1 VLSNILKSILGD
13 TSETSRSLQIPS
25 PPHLNGLPLDRT
37 GTQLFGSESLSGLH
51 RKWTLRQ
58 RAGRCHTASISAGPC
73 RDVLHLFPHRAGGLG
88 ANGGISGWCGAT
100 LSSDPDRHGN
110 PSPSGGRNWDESEY
124 CVDAKS
130 GLLTTYSIAPGIFV
144 HYDCSGGIQ
153 FYGKSIPTSFKI
165 VAAGRTVVESRTIRV
180 TEPPPA
186 TDALFN
192 PAGQRHRFQSR
203 PFDDSE
209 PRDRCF
215 LFL

>member
-1 VLSNILKSILGD
+1 M
-13 TSETSRSLQIPS
+13 
-25 PPHLNGLPLDRT
+25 
-37 GTQLFGSESLSGLH
+37 
-51 RKWTLRQ
+51 
-58 RAGRCHTASISAGPC
+58 
-73 RDVLHLFPHRAGGLG
+73 
-88 ANGGISGWCGAT
+88 
-100 LSSDPDRHGN
+100 
-110 PSPSGGRNWDESEY
+110 
-124 CVDAKS
+124 
-130 GLLTTYSIAPGIFV
+130 TTYSIAPGIFV